1 MINLKQ
7 IQALEKKINN
17 AVELIS
23 LLKRE
28 NKALKKAVESSRN
41 RVEDLESLVNEFKS
55 EQFEIE
61 KGILNALNK
70 LDELEDDI
78 TDATDAS
85 DQSSETTLGENKT
98 VESELEQESEH
109 PELEKEKEKLNT
121 PVEESFELN
130 NENRNRDNENKDEDL
145 TEDHNEKKEKDDAS
159 VSPEDGDVNELDIF

>member
-23 LLKRE
+23 VLKRE
-28 NKALKKAVESSRN
+28 NKALKKAIESSRK

-61 KGILNALNK
+61 KSILNALTK

-78 TDATDAS
+78 TDAPA
-85 DQSSETTLGENKT
+85 QNNEPPEHENKG
-98 VESELEQESEH
+98 EESGSEQSELV
-109 PELEKEKEKLNT
+109 EKEENA
-121 PVEESFELN
+121 PVEESFE
-130 NENRNRDNENKDEDL
+130 ENANKENENKGEDAL
-145 TEDHNEKKEKDDAS
+145 EDTDKEKDVEDDT
-159 VSPEDGDVNELDIF
+159 VSLEDEGINELDIF